1 MEQLKSRIE
10 AVLFIAAR
18 VVQIE
23 EIAEIL
29 GEPAEQVEEALLELI
44 MDYSAREGAL
54 EIDDENGYILQVK
67 TEHLDIVEK
76 LCPVELKPAVLKT
89 LTVIALKEP
98 IRQSDLK
105 ELRGGDVY
113 EHVSE
118 LVEKGYLVQDERWK
132 SHCTFYE
139 GKISDGSERKNLS
152 KKTKARKT
160 EPLLPKSK
168 LDVSKNDTD
177 NIVNIAE
184 PPAPEERSA
193 REEKINTYFLDFL
206 TIINEII
213 KLNGVIIMM
222 IAASFKLS
230 INITTKVPTMVVIPE
245 SVAAKLARKPSVIM
259 SMSFIILEMR
269 SPCDVVSM

>member
-10 AVLFIAAR
+10 AVLFITAR

-113 EHVSE
+113 EHVAE
-118 LVEKGYLVQDERWK
+118 LVEKGM
-132 SHCTFYE
+132 
-139 GKISDGSERKNLS
+139 
-152 KKTKARKT
+152 
-160 EPLLPKSK
+160 
-168 LDVSKNDTD
+168 VSKTRDKNGRSF
-177 NIVNIAE
+177 NIKTTPKFAE
-184 PPAPEERSA
+184 
-193 REEKINTYFLDFL
+193 Y
-206 TIINEII
+206 
-213 KLNGVIIMM
+213 
-222 IAASFKLS
+222 FKLKGD
-230 INITTKVPTMVVIPE
+230 IRALVKTLKIDNGGGK
-245 SVAAKLARKPSVIM
+245 
-259 SMSFIILEMR
+259 
-269 SPCDVVSM
+269 D

>member
-10 AVLFIAAR
+10 AVLFITAR

-29 GEPAEQVEEALLELI
+29 NEPAEQVEEALLELI

-118 LVEKGYLVQDERWK
+118 LVEKGL
-132 SHCTFYE
+132 
-139 GKISDGSERKNLS
+139 
-152 KKTKARKT
+152 
-160 EPLLPKSK
+160 
-168 LDVSKNDTD
+168 VSKTRDKNGRSF
-177 NIVNIAE
+177 NIKTTPKFAE
-184 PPAPEERSA
+184 
-193 REEKINTYFLDFL
+193 Y
-206 TIINEII
+206 
-213 KLNGVIIMM
+213 
-222 IAASFKLS
+222 FKLKGD
-230 INITTKVPTMVVIPE
+230 I
-245 SVAAKLARKPSVIM
+245 
-259 SMSFIILEMR
+259 R
-269 SPCDVVSM
+269 SLV